1 MGFNRYMVEC
11 KFVPVFHYNF
21 CPNVLIDTWWNVNNF
36 SMSSFL
42 CVMEVLIDTWWNV
55 NMVAIIAFSAL
66 ELVLI
71 DTWWNVN
78 NDSNNFR

>member
-1 MGFNRYMVEC
+1 
-11 KFVPVFHYNF
+11 
-21 CPNVLIDTWWNVNNF
+21 
-36 SMSSFL
+36 
-42 CVMEVLIDTWWNV
+42 MEVLIDTWWNV